1 MKELYQDICRETFTW
16 DEILPEKVQ
25 NRWQE
30 VLTLFKKIKEIKIS
44 RQYLLKSVSK
54 PAIAVELHC
63 FSDANK
69 RNYAS
74 VIYLYFIYR
83 SGNIKVSIIAA
94 KSQLL
99 TVTNSM
105 TIPRPELNG
114 LLLMCEFVPSVVN
127 ALKTNYE
134 FHDIYFWA
142 DSSIAYSWVKNEHKI
157 HKPYVQRRSNKIKDV
172 IKEFETFS

>member
-1 MKELYQDICRETFTW
+1 M
-16 DEILPEKVQ
+16 
-25 NRWQE
+25 
-30 VLTLFKKIKEIKIS
+30 
-44 RQYLLKSVSK
+44 
-54 PAIAVELHC
+54 
-63 FSDANK
+63 
-69 RNYAS
+69 
-74 VIYLYFIYR
+74 
-83 SGNIKVSIIAA
+83 KVSIIAA

-134 FHDIYFWA
+134 FHDIYFRA